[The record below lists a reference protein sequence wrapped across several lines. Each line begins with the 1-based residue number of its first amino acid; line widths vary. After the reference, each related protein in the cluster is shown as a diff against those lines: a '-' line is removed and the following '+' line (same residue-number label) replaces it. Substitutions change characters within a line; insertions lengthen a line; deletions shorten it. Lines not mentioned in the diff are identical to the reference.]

1 MKGLLKVTGLIA
13 LGLVATG
20 CATNAQKTADEALTT
35 ANEAKSIAL
44 NTQAQFDRYFSKTRY
59 K

>member
-20 CATNAQKTADEALTT
+20 CATNAQKTTRDIKYVLFICIKLVRIITT
-35 ANEAKSIAL
+35 A
-44 NTQAQFDRYFSKTRY
+44 
-59 K
+59 